1 MNEGLEK
8 FGERKVAGEAEYE
21 GRVFASSAVE
31 SITLPSTLR
40 RIETFTF
47 FDCMNLRKVEIPN
60 GVERIG
66 SECFKNSGVEEIT
79 LPHTLREVG

>member
-1 MNEGLEK
+1 MV
-8 FGERKVAGEAEYE
+8 GENEYE
-21 GRVFASSAVE
+21 GRVFASSTIE
-31 SITLPSTLR
+31 SIKLPSTLR

-47 FDCMNLRKVEIPN
+47 FDFMNLRKVEIPN

-79 LPHTLREVG
+79 LPRTLREVGQNVFKYC